1 MPEAPEIDLIRPF
14 YDHPG
19 FIDAFVDHTRQALE
33 RIPEELRPETRLLY
47 SAHSLPIAMA
57 KSQAIP
63 AATTGR

>member
-47 SAHSLPIAMA
+47 SAHSCRSRWRR
-57 KSQAIP
+57 SQAIP